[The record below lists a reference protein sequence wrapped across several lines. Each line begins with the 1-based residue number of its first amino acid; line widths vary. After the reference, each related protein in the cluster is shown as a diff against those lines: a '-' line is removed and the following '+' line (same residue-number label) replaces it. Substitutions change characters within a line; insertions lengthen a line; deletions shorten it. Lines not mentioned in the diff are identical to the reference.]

1 MCGILSVLRY
11 NDFSCAKIENIKE
24 NFAKHS
30 ERGPEQ
36 STFIEENIN
45 EHIHLLGFHR
55 LAINGFQ
62 QEDSM
67 QPIYK
72 KNCILICN
80 GEIYNWKEL
89 AEKAG
94 VECETGSDCE
104 IIIDMYK
111 KYGIEYTLQI
121 LDGVFAFVLIDK
133 DTDTVMIAR
142 DPLGVRPLFIWFQDL
157 NIFTSIVVASELKLG
172 MDIMKCQPRPFLP
185 GHYLKTELFPD
196 EILYE
201 NFKDATIL
209 DNLMKPYYNLNIV
222 QNPCID
228 TMDKTFSLVRES
240 LIQAVRKRVDNT
252 DREIACLLSG
262 GLDSS
267 LISALVSRELVNVHG
282 KEPQDLHTWSIGL
295 EGSEDLKF
303 AKIVAEHIQSTHH
316 EIKLSETE
324 FLKAIPTVIETI
336 ESNDTTSIRASV
348 GNWLICKYIKENSNA
363 KVIFNGDGSDE
374 VTGGYLYFHAAPS
387 PLEFDQECKR
397 LLKDIHYF
405 DVLRSDRSISSHGL
419 EARTPFLD
427 KGFIQSYLS
436 IPDTLRDHGHN
447 NLCEKFILRKAFE
460 DMNLL
465 PKEVLFRTKEAFS
478 DGVSKSTR
486 SWFEI
491 IQEFA
496 SLKFN
501 ESDFKKAE
509 QKYYDSIFYDR
520 YANIDDALQ
529 SSHREFLSKVV
540 PYKWMPKFVNAT
552 DSSARTLKLYNSVNN
567 NSVVPR
573 SDNLEQWQVE
583 NAIIASL
590 EE

>member
-1 MCGILSVLRY
+1 MAYL
-11 NDFSCAKIENIKE
+11 
-24 NFAKHS
+24 
-30 ERGPEQ
+30 
-36 STFIEENIN
+36 
-45 EHIHLLGFHR
+45 HLF
-55 LAINGFQ
+55 
-62 QEDSM
+62 
-67 QPIYK
+67 
-72 KNCILICN
+72 
-80 GEIYNWKEL
+80 
-89 AEKAG
+89 
-94 VECETGSDCE
+94 
-104 IIIDMYK
+104 
-111 KYGIEYTLQI
+111 
-121 LDGVFAFVLIDK
+121 LIDK
-133 DTDTVMIAR
+133 DDDTVMIAR

-228 TMDKTFSLVRES
+228 TMDETFSLVRES

-363 KVIFNGDGSDE
+363 KVIF
-374 VTGGYLYFHAAPS
+374 
-387 PLEFDQECKR
+387 
-397 LLKDIHYF
+397 
-405 DVLRSDRSISSHGL
+405 
-419 EARTPFLD
+419 
-427 KGFIQSYLS
+427 
-436 IPDTLRDHGHN
+436 
-447 NLCEKFILRKAFE
+447 
-460 DMNLL
+460 
-465 PKEVLFRTKEAFS
+465 
-478 DGVSKSTR
+478 
-486 SWFEI
+486 
-491 IQEFA
+491 
-496 SLKFN
+496 
-501 ESDFKKAE
+501 
-509 QKYYDSIFYDR
+509 
-520 YANIDDALQ
+520 
-529 SSHREFLSKVV
+529 
-540 PYKWMPKFVNAT
+540 
-552 DSSARTLKLYNSVNN
+552 
-567 NSVVPR
+567 
-573 SDNLEQWQVE
+573 
-583 NAIIASL
+583 
-590 EE
+590 